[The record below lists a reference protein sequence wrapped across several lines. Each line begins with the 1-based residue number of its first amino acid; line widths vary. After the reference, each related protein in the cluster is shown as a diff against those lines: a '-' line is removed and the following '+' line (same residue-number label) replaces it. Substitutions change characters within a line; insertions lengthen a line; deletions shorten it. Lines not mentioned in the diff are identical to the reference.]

1 MGSCP
6 VYLKSSYNNMP
17 ELPEVETT
25 KRGIE
30 PYLKGKRITNIVVRN
45 ASLRQPVTAN
55 IAECCKG
62 QLILSVSRR
71 GKYLLIATARG
82 NLLIHLGMSG
92 SLRIVP
98 ANSPPQKHD
107 HVDLVVG
114 KQAVR
119 LRDPRRFGLFL
130 WSEERLAEHP
140 LLKDLG
146 PEPLDAVFSAEYLW
160 NVSRKRR
167 VAIKNFI
174 MNSHIVVG
182 VGNIYANEALFMSG
196 IRPTRQAGKISRDDF
211 ERLVINIRKVL
222 KDAIR
227 QGGTTLKDFRNEEGK
242 PGYFAQELRVYGRAG
257 EACSYCGE
265 RIKSK
270 VIGQRS
276 SFYCSKCQK

>member
-1 MGSCP
+1 
-6 VYLKSSYNNMP
+6 MP

-30 PYLKGKRITNIVVRN
+30 PYLEAKRITDIVVRN

-62 QLILSVSRR
+62 QRILSVSRR
-71 GKYLLIATARG
+71 GKYLLIATANG
-82 NLLIHLGMSG
+82 NILIHLGMSG
-92 SLRIVP
+92 SLRVVP
-98 ANSPPQKHD
+98 AKTPAQKHD

-130 WSEERLAEHP
+130 WSEEELAEHP
-140 LLKDLG
+140 LLKYLG
-146 PEPLDAVFSAEYLW
+146 PEPLDDAFTGEYLW
-160 NVSRKRR
+160 KMSRKRR

-182 VGNIYANEALFMSG
+182 VGNIYANEALFMCG
-196 IRPTRQAGKISRDDF
+196 IRPTRQAGIISRADY
-211 ERLVINIRKVL
+211 ERLATNIRRVL
-222 KDAIR
+222 EEAIR

-242 PGYFAQELRVYGRAG
+242 PGYFAQELQVYGRAG
-257 EACSYCGE
+257 EACSCCGE
-265 RIKSK
+265 TIRSK